1 VLFRGRRATGS
12 LSRST
17 LGLGGVSGS
26 DSNGDEVA
34 ESGRKLGRTPIYAKD
49 PLRNWTTGEEQSVK
63 TPSGQLEAILRDGKF
78 HEVVDVVSA
87 GLSFAVMLSAMDD
100 LLREG
105 RAFDRVGSS
114 LRLRARRPTE
124 EPQELW
130 VLVHGL
136 EPVVTES
143 SVRENRQHESHGLE
157 SHGLESQTIESAELS
172 GHDSLEV
179 GEEGLVL
186 SDPPGDLTMPYAWLS
201 SMVSAILAKRGS
213 GKSYL
218 GMVLVEEIL
227 QAPNRPKVVV
237 FDPTGAW
244 WGLGAAADGGSPPH
258 EVVIVGGSRGHVPLG
273 VSDGAKVARV
283 AHQVDAR
290 ALVVDLSEMAP
301 AEQHQVVADFC
312 EALMGLPAFAVH
324 VVIDE
329 TDEFAPQ
336 QCDGISEHQS
346 RARGYLVKLVMRGR
360 KKGIGATL
368 ISLRPAIL
376 SKNVLSQ
383 VDALFLLRMVESND
397 LRAIETWL
405 ENFEGGVSPE
415 NRARCLGSLPLL
427 PVGTAYYLRGGDE
440 VTFRRFRTRRKHT
453 FDSSRTPDGV
463 SRPTVVLRSP
473 RPEILEAV
481 RKILVGSPAR

>member
-1 VLFRGRRATGS
+1 MLFRGRRATGS
-12 LSRST
+12 RPV
-17 LGLGGVSGS
+17 LGSGAGS
-26 DSNGDEVA
+26 DTIRDEVA
-34 ESGRKLGRTPIYAKD
+34 EPGRRLGRTPIYARD
-49 PLRNWTTGEEQSVK
+49 PLRNWTVGDEQVGK
-63 TPSGQLEAILRDGKF
+63 TSSAHLEAILRDGKF
-78 HEVVDVVSA
+78 HEVADVARA
-87 GLSFAVMLSAMDD
+87 GLPFALMLAAMDD

-105 RAFDRVGSS
+105 RAFDRVGTS
-114 LRLRARRPTE
+114 LRLRVRRPME
-124 EPQELW
+124 ALQELW
-130 VLVHGL
+130 VLVQGL
-136 EPVVTES
+136 EPESVALAPVTHEQVSSDLVES
-143 SVRENRQHESHGLE
+143 VSPLDDISTGGEVLAGGAEEVR
-157 SHGLESQTIESAELS
+157 
-172 GHDSLEV
+172 
-179 GEEGLVL
+179 GLVL
-186 SDPPGDLTMPYAWLS
+186 SDPPGDLTVPYAWLG

-227 QAPNRPKVVV
+227 RAPNCPKVVV

-244 WGLGAAADGGSPPH
+244 WGLGASAEGGIPSH
-258 EVVIVGGSRGHVPLG
+258 EVVILGGPRGHVPLT
-273 VSDGAKVARV
+273 VSDGGKVARV
-283 AHQVDAR
+283 ARQADVG
-290 ALVVDLSEMAP
+290 ALIVDLSEMAP
-301 AEQHQVVADFC
+301 AEQHEVVADFC
-312 EALMGLPAFAVH
+312 ETLMGLPAFSVH

-329 TDEFAPQ
+329 ADEFAPQ

-346 RARGYLVKLVMRGR
+346 RARGFLVKLVMRGR

-415 NRARCLGSLPLL
+415 HRVRCLGSLPLL

-440 VTFRRFRTRRKHT
+440 VTFRRFRTRRKYT

-463 SRPTVVLRSP
+463 VRPSVVLRPP
-473 RPEILEAV
+473 RSEILEAI
-481 RKILVGSPAR
+481 RKILVETGRPEK

>member
-1 VLFRGRRATGS
+1 MIRDEAVKPGRR
-12 LSRST
+12 
-17 LGLGGVSGS
+17 
-26 DSNGDEVA
+26 
-34 ESGRKLGRTPIYAKD
+34 LGRTPIYAKD
-49 PLRNWTTGEEQSVK
+49 PLHNWTISEAPSTK
-63 TPSGQLEAILRDGKF
+63 TPSAQLEVILRDGKF
-78 HEVVDVVSA
+78 HEVADVVAA
-87 GLSFAVMLSAMDD
+87 GLSFASMLAAMDD

-105 RAFDRVGSS
+105 RAFDRVGTS

-124 EPQELW
+124 APQELW

-136 EPVVTES
+136 EPEPVV
-143 SVRENRQHESHGLE
+143 
-157 SHGLESQTIESAELS
+157 IESAILKPVASDQIES
-172 GHDSLEV
+172 AKIFDESLD
-179 GEEGLVL
+179 GEEGVLAGEAGEVRGLVL
-186 SDPPGDLTMPYAWLS
+186 SDPPSDLTMPHAWLG

-218 GMVLVEEIL
+218 GMVFVEEIL
-227 QAPNRPKVVV
+227 RAPNRPKVVV

-244 WGLGAAADGGSPPH
+244 WGLGAAADGGHPPH
-258 EVVIVGGSRGHVPLG
+258 EVVILGGPRGHVPLAA
-273 VSDGAKVARV
+273 SDGGKVARV
-283 AHQVDAR
+283 AHQAE
-290 ALVVDLSEMAP
+290 AGAIVVDLSEMAP

-312 EALMGLPAFAVH
+312 EVLMRLPAFAVH

-329 TDEFAPQ
+329 ADEFAPQ

-346 RARGYLVKLVMRGR
+346 RARGFLVKLVMRGR

-415 NRARCLGSLPLL
+415 HRARCLGSLPLL

-463 SRPTVVLRSP
+463 VRPAVVLRSP
-473 RPEILEAV
+473 RLEILEAI
-481 RKILVGSPAR
+481 RKILVGSPTS